1 MHSIAL
7 HYRVGS
13 FLFTELQ
20 FIMQTGTAALG
31 NVDSQ
36 AFLRIVRSLRKQTLE
51 LANGVVRDVNHC
63 YKKYGCEVS
72 SQRTA
77 MTPCAVPVIDFLR
90 NRQSGIYNLR
100 HKMGRIRLLPETVA
114 SQVAAGEVVERPA
127 SVVKELVENSLDA
140 GACKIDIVIR
150 RGGISLVRVIDD
162 GCGMDRD
169 DALLSLERHATS
181 KIRSAADLLAVAT
194 LGFRGEAL
202 PSIASVSRFR
212 LTTRQARAIA
222 GTEIIVNGGKIEVV
236 RDSGEAPGTQV
247 EVRSLFYN
255 LPARRKFLRSE
266 NTESRNIEH
275 QIHLQAIGHP
285 AIGFSLMRDDR
296 MLFQLPAAATLSNR
310 IRDLYGVELLKRL
323 VEVNGAS
330 SPKIQISGFIGRAG
344 LSRQTRSQQLI
355 FVNGRAIESSLIT
368 GAIRE
373 GYHTALMKG
382 QYPVLFLFLKI
393 DPAAVDVN
401 VHPAKREVRFH
412 DPNGVREA
420 IVGCIRQTL
429 ESDRTAWQEKFRA
442 PVSSPARVSSK
453 AASDLRLRSEVSA
466 PEATHRELPHL
477 HTALAAVGDSDS
489 RSVPDAVAQA
499 PRLSGQSV
507 DPASEALA
515 LHRQGKKAVK
525 QQFQIIGVLSK
536 LYVLMEN
543 ADGLVLV
550 DQHAAHE
557 RILFEELRRR
567 MEEQGVPTQKLLL
580 PQTFDVPPRDA
591 DWIERNLSILQ
602 RMGIGI
608 ESFGPGTFKIDSL
621 PSFLDVSDAAQ
632 FMRKVIDDLM
642 SASNGAS
649 TMRLGEEMIAK
660 SVCRHAVKAND
671 LLRYPEVEKLIRN
684 LLDCDLP
691 YCCPHGRPTMI
702 QISLADL
709 EKKFGRKV

>member
-1 MHSIAL
+1 MS
-7 HYRVGS
+7 
-13 FLFTELQ
+13 
-20 FIMQTGTAALG
+20 
-31 NVDSQ
+31 
-36 AFLRIVRSLRKQTLE
+36 
-51 LANGVVRDVNHC
+51 
-63 YKKYGCEVS
+63 
-72 SQRTA
+72 
-77 MTPCAVPVIDFLR
+77 
-90 NRQSGIYNLR
+90 
-100 HKMGRIRLLPETVA
+100 RIRLLSETVA

-127 SVVKELVENSLDA
+127 SVVKELIENSIDA
-140 GACKIDIVIR
+140 GARKIDTVIR

-181 KIRSAADLLAVAT
+181 KIRSAADLQAVAT

-212 LTTRQARAIA
+212 LTTRERDAVA
-222 GTEIIVNGGKIEVV
+222 GTEIVVNGGKIDIV
-236 RDSGEAPGTQV
+236 RDGGEAPGTQV

-285 AIGFSLMRDDR
+285 QIGFSLLRDDR
-296 MLFQLPAAATLSNR
+296 MLFQLPAAATLGDR
-310 IRDLYGVELLKRL
+310 IRDLYGMELLERL
-323 VEVNGAS
+323 VEINDTPSRNIRIG
-330 SPKIQISGFIGRAG
+330 GFIGQAG
-344 LSRQTRSQQLI
+344 LSRQTRAQQLI
-355 FVNGRAIESSLIT
+355 FVNGRAIENVLLT
-368 GAIRE
+368 AAIRE

-382 QYPVLFLFLKI
+382 QYPVTFLFLEL

-401 VHPAKREVRFH
+401 VHPAKREVRFR
-412 DPNGVREA
+412 DPAVVREA
-420 IVGCIRQTL
+420 IVDSIQQTL
-429 ESDRTAWQEKFRA
+429 ERGRMAWQEKFRGPLIA
-442 PVSSPARVSSK
+442 PAGVPEKTAP
-453 AASDLRLRSEVSA
+453 DLKLRPEVPA
-466 PEATHRELPHL
+466 PEELHRELPHL
-477 HTALAAVGDSDS
+477 SSIVAGVVDAGRPRVPETVGQALRLPGSRADSAGDTRTLEGSRKLAA
-489 RSVPDAVAQA
+489 Q
-499 PRLSGQSV
+499 
-507 DPASEALA
+507 
-515 LHRQGKKAVK
+515 

-591 DWIERNLSILQ
+591 DWIEHNISILQ
-602 RMGIGI
+602 KMGIGI

-621 PSFLDVSDAAQ
+621 PGFLNVSDPAQ
-632 FMRKVIDDLM
+632 FMRKVIDDLK
-642 SASNGAS
+642 SAGNS
-649 TMRLGEEMIAK
+649 TSPMRLGEEMIATT
-660 SVCRHAVKAND
+660 VCRHAVKAND
-671 LLRYPEVEKLIRN
+671 PLRYPEIEKLIRD

-702 QISLADL
+702 QISLMEL

>member
-1 MHSIAL
+1 
-7 HYRVGS
+7 
-13 FLFTELQ
+13 
-20 FIMQTGTAALG
+20 
-31 NVDSQ
+31 
-36 AFLRIVRSLRKQTLE
+36 
-51 LANGVVRDVNHC
+51 
-63 YKKYGCEVS
+63 
-72 SQRTA
+72 
-77 MTPCAVPVIDFLR
+77 
-90 NRQSGIYNLR
+90 
-100 HKMGRIRLLPETVA
+100 MGRIRLLPETVA

-127 SVVKELVENSLDA
+127 SVVKELIENSLDA
-140 GACKIDIVIR
+140 GARKIDVGIR

-181 KIRSAADLLAVAT
+181 KIRSAIDLQAVAT

-212 LTTRQARAIA
+212 LTTREAGALA
-222 GTEIIVNGGKIEVV
+222 GTEIIVNGGKIDVV
-236 RDSGEAPGTQV
+236 RDGGEAPGTQV

-285 AIGFSLMRDDR
+285 QIGFSLMRDDR
-296 MLFQLPAAATLSNR
+296 ILFQLPATATLGDR
-310 IRDLYGVELLKRL
+310 IRDLYGVELLQRL
-323 VEVNGAS
+323 VEVNGAA
-330 SPKIQISGFIGRAG
+330 SPKIGISGFIGQAG
-344 LSRQTRSQQLI
+344 LSRQSRSQQLV
-355 FVNGRAIESSLIT
+355 FVNGRAIESNLVT

-382 QYPVLFLFLKI
+382 QYPVTFLFLEL
-393 DPAAVDVN
+393 DPSAVDVN
-401 VHPAKREVRFH
+401 VHPAKREVRFR

-420 IVGCIRQTL
+420 VVRCIQQTL
-429 ESDRTAWQEKFRA
+429 ERARVDWQEKFRA
-442 PVSSPARVSSK
+442 PAQPTPAAAGSTK
-453 AASDLRLRSEVSA
+453 AAPNLTLRSDVTV

-477 HTALAAVGDSDS
+477 GTAAGIADPGRARGSEIAGQVSRLPERRFDSLGDAPPVQSQQRHTK
-489 RSVPDAVAQA
+489 PAQ
-499 PRLSGQSV
+499 
-507 DPASEALA
+507 
-515 LHRQGKKAVK
+515 
-525 QQFQIIGVLSK
+525 QQFEIIGVLSK

-543 ADGLVLV
+543 ENGLVLV

-557 RILFEELRRR
+557 RVLFEELRRR

-591 DWIERNLSILQ
+591 DWIERNLSVLQ

-608 ESFGPGTFKIDSL
+608 ESFGPDTFKIDSL
-621 PSFLDVSDAAQ
+621 PSFLEVSDAAQ
-632 FMRKVIDDLM
+632 FMRKVIDDLK
-642 SASNGAS
+642 SASNSAS
-649 TMRLGEEMIAK
+649 AMRLGEEMIAK

-671 LLRYPEVEKLIRN
+671 PLRYPEVEKLIRD

-702 QISLADL
+702 QISLAEL
-709 EKKFGRKV
+709 EKKFGRKI

>member
-1 MHSIAL
+1 
-7 HYRVGS
+7 
-13 FLFTELQ
+13 
-20 FIMQTGTAALG
+20 
-31 NVDSQ
+31 
-36 AFLRIVRSLRKQTLE
+36 
-51 LANGVVRDVNHC
+51 
-63 YKKYGCEVS
+63 
-72 SQRTA
+72 
-77 MTPCAVPVIDFLR
+77 
-90 NRQSGIYNLR
+90 
-100 HKMGRIRLLPETVA
+100 MGRIRLLPETVA

-127 SVVKELVENSLDA
+127 SVVKELIENSIDA
-140 GACKIDIVIR
+140 DARKIDVVTR

-181 KIRSAADLLAVAT
+181 KIRTATDLQAVAT

-212 LTTRQARAIA
+212 LTTRETHAVA
-222 GTEIIVNGGKIEVV
+222 GTEIIVNGGKLDVV
-236 RDSGEAPGTQV
+236 RDGGEAPGTQV

-285 AIGFSLMRDDR
+285 QIGFSLLRDDR
-296 MLFQLPAAATLSNR
+296 VLFQLPAAATLSDR
-310 IRDLYGVELLKRL
+310 IRDLFGVELLQRL
-323 VEVNGAS
+323 VGVMSTGS
-330 SPKIQISGFIGRAG
+330 SKVRISGFIGQAG
-344 LSRQTRSQQLI
+344 LSRQSRTQQLV

-368 GAIRE
+368 AAIRE

-382 QYPVLFLFLKI
+382 QYPVTFFFLEI
-393 DPAAVDVN
+393 DPASVDVN
-401 VHPAKREVRFH
+401 VHPAKREVRFR
-412 DPNGVREA
+412 DPTGVREA
-420 IVGCIRQTL
+420 IVQCIQQIL
-429 ESDRTAWQEKFRA
+429 EAGRAAWQEKFRA
-442 PVSSPARVSSK
+442 PVSVPTVAGK
-453 AASDLRLRSEVSA
+453 TAPELRLRPEEFA
-466 PEATHRELPHL
+466 PEESHRELPHL
-477 HTALAAVGDSDS
+477 GPVVGTTASVSSAASGMEIVGQPRKLSGLPASDS
-489 RSVPDAVAQA
+489 
-499 PRLSGQSV
+499 
-507 DPASEALA
+507 ASEALA
-515 LHRQGKKAVK
+515 VQQQAGTAAQ

-621 PSFLDVSDAAQ
+621 PSFLDVSDPAQ
-632 FMRKVIDDLM
+632 FIRKVIDDLK
-642 SASNGAS
+642 SASNTAS
-649 TMRLGEEMIAK
+649 AMRLGEEMIAK

-671 LLRYPEVEKLIRN
+671 PLRYPEVEKLIRD

-702 QISLADL
+702 QISLAEL
-709 EKKFGRKV
+709 EKKFGRKM